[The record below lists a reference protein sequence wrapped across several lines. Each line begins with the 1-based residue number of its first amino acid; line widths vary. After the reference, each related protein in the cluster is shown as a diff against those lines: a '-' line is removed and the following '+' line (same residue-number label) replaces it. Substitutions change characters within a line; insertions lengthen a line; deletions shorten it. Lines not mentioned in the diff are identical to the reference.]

1 MVEVMI
7 LRDVTRFTMIL
18 VGVMLPLAVG
28 LTWRFQWTSHYY
40 NFERTVWSFMLTF
53 VDAGS
58 SPLICILLE
67 AILLLQCC
75 D

>member
-1 MVEVMI
+1 MVQVMI

-18 VGVMLPLAVG
+18 AGVMLPLAVG
-28 LTWRFQWTSHYY
+28 LSWRFHKTTHYY

-58 SPLICILLE
+58 SPLMYFAGSCSSVL
-67 AILLLQCC
+67 
-75 D
+75 